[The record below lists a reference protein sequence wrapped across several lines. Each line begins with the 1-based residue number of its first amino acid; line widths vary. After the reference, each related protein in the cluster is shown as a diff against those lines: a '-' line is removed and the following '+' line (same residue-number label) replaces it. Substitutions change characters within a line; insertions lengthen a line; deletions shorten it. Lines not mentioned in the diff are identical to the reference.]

1 MDLPPNSLDERVKGC
16 MLGGAVGDALGAPV
30 EFLSLQ
36 RIRDEFGPAG
46 LADFAPAYGKCGAI
60 TDDTQ
65 MTLFTADGLL
75 RGEAERRRS
84 GSTDFVRAVHR
95 AYLRWL
101 LTQQDASSH
110 KLFPQATRREMLGWL
125 YRLQPLRSRR
135 APGTTCI
142 MGLRNELMGTMEKP
156 INSSKGCGGLM
167 RVAPVGIFF
176 EEPDVAFEMGARIA
190 AITHGHPSGY
200 LAAGTFAMLIC
211 LLVRGESLEASLDG
225 ATTTLRKHKAHE
237 ECLRALDCA
246 RHEAAA
252 GGPSPEM
259 VERLGGG
266 WVAEEALAISVFAS
280 LSADEDLARGV
291 LLAVNHSGDSD
302 STASIA
308 GSILGSMLGA
318 GAIPVRWLHQ
328 LELKDAIEQIA
339 ADLMLKFLDDPG
351 WGNRYPL

>member
-1 MDLPPNSLDERVKGC
+1 MDQSPNDIDERARGC

-36 RIRDEFGPAG
+36 HIRNQFGPAG
-46 LADFAPAYGKCGAI
+46 LVDFAPAYGKCGAI
-60 TDDTQ
+60 THDTQ
-65 MTLFTADGLL
+65 MALFTADGLL

-84 GSTDFVRAVHR
+84 GSADFVRAVHQ

-101 LTQQDASSH
+101 LTQQEASSH
-110 KLFPQATRREMLGWL
+110 KFFPQATRREMLGWL
-125 YRLQPLRSRR
+125 YRLKPLRSRR

-142 MGLRNELMGTMEKP
+142 LGLRNDVMGTIERP

-176 EEPDVAFEMGARIA
+176 EDPEVAFEMGARLA
-190 AITHGHPSGY
+190 AMTHGHPSGY
-200 LAAGTFAMLIC
+200 LAAGTFSALIH
-211 LLVRGESLEASLDG
+211 LLVCGKSLEVSLDG
-225 ATTTLRKHKAHE
+225 ATTILRKYKAHE
-237 ECLRALDCA
+237 ECLHALERA

-252 GGPSPEM
+252 GEPSPDA
-259 VERLGGG
+259 VEGLGSG

-280 LSADEDLARGV
+280 LSAERDYARGV

-308 GSILGSMLGA
+308 GSILGSKLGA
-318 GAIPVRWLHQ
+318 GAIPVRWLQQ

-339 ADLMLKFLDDPG
+339 ADLNLKFIDDPG
-351 WGNRYPL
+351 WGNKYPI